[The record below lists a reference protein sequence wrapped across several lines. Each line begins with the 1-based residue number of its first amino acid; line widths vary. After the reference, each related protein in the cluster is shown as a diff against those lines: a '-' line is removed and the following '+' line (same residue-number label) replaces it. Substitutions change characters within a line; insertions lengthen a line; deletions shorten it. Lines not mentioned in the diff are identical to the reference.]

1 MSFQTSSEKP
11 SAKRA
16 DYFHQK
22 GARKKL
28 LQKDSKPMPH
38 ILLGRLRTVVAFPE
52 LPSTTQGV
60 QLGNKFESCNT
71 EAKTPFDPDG

>member
-1 MSFQTSSEKP
+1 MSSQTSNEKL

-22 GARKKL
+22 EGKKKQF

-38 ILLGRLRTVVAFPE
+38 ILVVRLRTVVAFPE

-60 QLGNKFESCNT
+60 QLGNKFESCNS
-71 EAKTPFDPDG
+71 EAKTASDG